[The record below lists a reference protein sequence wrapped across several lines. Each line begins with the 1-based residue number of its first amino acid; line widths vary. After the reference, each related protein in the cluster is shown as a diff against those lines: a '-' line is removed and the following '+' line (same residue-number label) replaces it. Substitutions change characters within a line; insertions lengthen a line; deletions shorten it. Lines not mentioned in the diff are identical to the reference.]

1 MEITNKE
8 IIWNGTYNTS
18 TSTSNKQAYYLSHWG
33 LGDNI
38 TSIGAIN
45 FLLEHYDTIYFMCRD
60 IYKENVE
67 LIFLNKPVIA
77 VPYVFDNNYKEN
89 CANIINNV
97 DKNKYDI
104 LICGTHNDYLKSHIT
119 NQGLLKYEKN
129 TKYTTHHNHIFAFY
143 NDIGLDLS
151 IYFEYFD
158 IPSSD
163 ISIQYYN
170 AIKEYKIVFL
180 HTIGSNRYIDL
191 SHIIQQY
198 RNRDEYIIICAD
210 KNVYDQSHPK
220 YNIAEKYVNIKIVYY
235 IDLIKHASIIHI
247 VNSCFECIVYPLLM
261 MNRIQPEECKIYPG
275 IGGW

>member
-1 MEITNKE
+1 MNKE
-8 IIWNGTYNTS
+8 IVWNGTYS
-18 TSTSNKQAYYLSHWG
+18 TSLTSASNKQAYYLSHWG

-45 FLLEHYDTIYFMCRD
+45 FLLKHYDTIYFLCRD

-67 LIFLNKPVIA
+67 LIFANKPVIA
-77 VPYVFDNNYKEN
+77 VPYVFDDNYKDN
-89 CANIINNV
+89 CKSIIEKV

-129 TKYTTHHNHIFAFY
+129 TKYTTHHHHIFVFY

-151 IYFEYFD
+151 IYFDYFD

-163 ISIQYYN
+163 LSIQYYDT
-170 AIKEYKIVFL
+170 IKEYKIVFL

-198 RNRDEYIIICAD
+198 KDRDEYIIICAD
-210 KNVYDQSHPK
+210 KNAYNSSHPK
-220 YNIAEKYVNIKIVYY
+220 FNIAEKYVNIKMVYY
-235 IDLIKHASIIHI
+235 IDIIKNASIIHI
-247 VNSCFECIVYPLLM
+247 INSCFECIVYPLLIT
-261 MNRIQPEECKIYPG
+261 NRIHPEECQIYPG